1 MTRRSLAFDI
11 VIGAA
16 VFVILALV
24 PLVFPSKALIDF
36 VIRFSAYA
44 LFATSLNFLVGY
56 GGMVSFGHGMFFG
69 LGAYAFALLMQRT
82 GMPIPAAFAITL
94 VMCAAVGLV
103 IGAICVRLKE
113 IYFAFLTLA
122 FQMMLYSLIILW
134 VPLTGGDQGL
144 RGGIPRP
151 PFLGIN
157 LANQTHLYLVSCTL
171 MIIGMILMHHLLQ
184 SPFGYTL
191 RMIRDNAARAN
202 FLGIAVF
209 RVRLL
214 AFVMAGIFAGAGGV
228 IMSLFVS
235 GAYPE
240 FAYWTISGEGIFIIM
255 LGGLNTFLGPAVGTV
270 ILLVLNDV
278 VTRHTEYY
286 GLTLGII
293 ILVFALGLRRGLLDV
308 LVDLWHRRA
317 ALSAAGVKTGPRRLY
332 DGGRRL
338 MLAVEGI
345 LQVVWR
351 RRGDA
356 KRHARLRGGLA
367 DRHHRPKRRRQDDL
381 FQLDLG
387 GDAAGPRQ
395 RQARRRGYRRLVAD
409 ADRPPRHGARVPDR
423 QHLSV
428 ADGRGDPDR
437 DGASAYWTGR
447 THHPAF
453 SAAAMPRPR
462 LRGDADARPHR

>member
-270 ILLVLNDV
+270 ILLVLNDF

-317 ALSAAGVKTGPRRLY
+317 ALSAAGVKTS
-332 DGGRRL
+332 
-338 MLAVEGI
+338 E
-345 LQVVWR
+345 
-351 RRGDA
+351 
-356 KRHARLRGGLA
+356 
-367 DRHHRPKRRRQDDL
+367 
-381 FQLDLG
+381 
-387 GDAAGPRQ
+387 
-395 RQARRRGYRRLVAD
+395 
-409 ADRPPRHGARVPDR
+409 
-423 QHLSV
+423 
-428 ADGRGDPDR
+428 
-437 DGASAYWTGR
+437 AS
-447 THHPAF
+447 
-453 SAAAMPRPR
+453 
-462 LRGDADARPHR
+462 L

>member
-16 VFVILALV
+16 VLVILALV

-94 VMCAAVGLV
+94 VMCAALGLA

-122 FQMMLYSLIILW
+122 FQMLLYSLIILW

-255 LGGLNTFLGPAVGTV
+255 LGGLSTFLGPAVGTV
-270 ILLVLNDV
+270 ILLVLNDF

-308 LVDLWHRRA
+308 LVDLWDRRT
-317 ALSAAGVKTGPRRLY
+317 ALSAAS
-332 DGGRRL
+332 
-338 MLAVEGI
+338 
-345 LQVVWR
+345 
-351 RRGDA
+351 A
-356 KRHARLRGGLA
+356 K
-367 DRHHRPKRRRQDDL
+367 
-381 FQLDLG
+381 
-387 GDAAGPRQ
+387 AGN
-395 RQARRRGYRRLVAD
+395 
-409 ADRPPRHGARVPDR
+409 
-423 QHLSV
+423 
-428 ADGRGDPDR
+428 
-437 DGASAYWTGR
+437 ASKA
-447 THHPAF
+447 
-453 SAAAMPRPR
+453 S
-462 LRGDADARPHR
+462 L